1 MPSQHPPLYI
11 NGDLP
16 STLNFDGVPHYERT
30 QELCDA
36 ITELTG
42 KSAPT
47 VGGDSVEQHHDTFS
61 RGLASRMFEMS
72 GLAVPSKYRCGK
84 LTTLDLSNFPRWTVT

>member
-72 GLAVPSKYRCGK
+72 GLAAPSKCRCGK
-84 LTTLDLSNFPRWTVT
+84 LMQWVLRLGESPDL